1 MYNLLKKILF
11 KLDAEKAHDLT
22 INLAHLL
29 PAISPLLGRN
39 SSDKFSLKVA
49 NNTWSFPVG
58 LAAGLDKNAYAF
70 DFFQGLGF
78 GAVEVGTVTPKPQTG
93 NDKPRLFRYIEEES
107 IRNCMGFNNQG
118 LSGLLENLKTITTRN
133 IPLGIN
139 IGKNKTTN
147 DDLAHEDYA
156 VLYHALNNK
165 CDYIVINVSSPNTP
179 GLREHQTKDGLETIL
194 KKLDYKNEVDLF
206 VKIAPDIELSSITD
220 ICELV
225 KKYGLT
231 GIVATNTTIMP
242 ERGIGGVS
250 GQLLYNKA
258 DLIRKRCIEVLKEDP
273 QRNLIGVGGFSSFEQ
288 MKNYWQSGGRALQ
301 IYSSFIFQGPEILK
315 NIQRRLLND
324 FEEYQVKNFE
334 EYLEAI
340 RKE

>member
-1 MYNLLKKILF
+1 MYNLLKKFLF
-11 KLDAEKAHDLT
+11 QLDAEKAHDLT
-22 INLAHLL
+22 INLAHIL
-29 PAISPLLGRN
+29 PSISPLLGR
-39 SSDKFSLKVA
+39 SSSEEFFLKVA

-70 DFFQGLGF
+70 NFFQGLGF
-78 GAVEVGTVTPKPQTG
+78 GAVEVGTVTPKPQAG
-93 NDKPRLFRYIEEES
+93 NDKPRLFRYVEEES

-118 LSGLLENLKTITTRN
+118 LSGLLENLKAIKNRN
-133 IPLGIN
+133 VPLGVN
-139 IGKNKTTN
+139 IGKNKLTN

-156 VLYHALNNK
+156 VLYNALNNK

-225 KKYGLT
+225 KKYNLT
-231 GIVATNTTIMP
+231 GVVATNTTIMP

-250 GQLLYNKA
+250 GRLLFNKA
-258 DLIRKRCIEVLKEDP
+258 DLIRQRCIEVLKEDP
-273 QRNLIGVGGFSSFEQ
+273 QRTLIGVGGFSNFEQ

-315 NIQRRLLND
+315 NIQRNLRD
-324 FEEYQVKNFE
+324 EFIKYQVKSFE
-334 EYLEAI
+334 EYLEAL